1 MATGREIVARLR
13 ERGLEL
19 TPDFDRNGLLVGPTR
34 LIDEA
39 TAELIRTHK
48 AQILEALA
56 EEAQADDVVEHGNVA
71 AVLLESP
78 VFGLVWLVADTQALD
93 EHPDI
98 EVSGHPVLF
107 FEDVEV
113 LKRLRGHKEDLRR
126 FLEAKRAFPRARVV
140 Q

>member
-19 TPDFDRNGLLVGPTR
+19 TPDFQDNSLLVSPAR

-56 EEAQADDVVEHGNVA
+56 EEAQADVVEHGNVA

-78 VFGLVWLVADTQALD
+78 VFGLVWLVADEQALD

>member
-1 MATGREIVARLR
+1 MATGREIVAWLR

-56 EEAQADDVVEHGNVA
+56 EEAQADVVEHGNVA

-113 LKRLRGHKEDLRR
+113 LKRLRGHEEDLRR
-126 FLEAKRAFPRARVV
+126 FLGAKRAVPRARVV

>member
-1 MATGREIVARLR
+1 MKDLLQLAKQRLQEI
-13 ERGLEL
+13 E
-19 TPDFDRNGLLVGPTR
+19 
-34 LIDEA
+34 
-39 TAELIRTHK
+39 
-48 AQILEALA
+48 A
-56 EEAQADDVVEHGNVA
+56 EEAQADVVEHGNVA

-113 LKRLRGHKEDLRR
+113 LKRLRGHEADLRR

>member
-1 MATGREIVARLR
+1 MATGREIVAWLR
-13 ERGLEL
+13 EQGLEL

-56 EEAQADDVVEHGNVA
+56 EEAQADVVEHGNVA

-113 LKRLRGHKEDLRR
+113 LKRLRGHEEDLRR

>member
-1 MATGREIVARLR
+1 MATGREIVAWLR

-56 EEAQADDVVEHGNVA
+56 EEAQADVVEHGNVA

-113 LKRLRGHKEDLRR
+113 LKRLRGHEEDLRR

>member
-1 MATGREIVARLR
+1 MATGREIVAWLR

-19 TPDFDRNGLLVGPTR
+19 TPDFQDNSLLVSPTR

-56 EEAQADDVVEHGNVA
+56 EEAQADVVEHGNVA

-113 LKRLRGHKEDLRR
+113 LKRLRGHEEDLRR

>member
-1 MATGREIVARLR
+1 MATGREIVAWLR

-56 EEAQADDVVEHGNVA
+56 EEAQADVVEHGNVA

-78 VFGLVWLVADTQALD
+78 VFGLVWLVADTRALD

-113 LKRLRGHKEDLRR
+113 LKRLRGHEEDLRR

>member
-19 TPDFDRNGLLVGPTR
+19 TPDFQDNSLLVGPTR

-56 EEAQADDVVEHGNVA
+56 EEAQADVVEHGNVA

-113 LKRLRGHKEDLRR
+113 LKRLRGHEADLRR

>member
-19 TPDFDRNGLLVGPTR
+19 TPDFQDNSLLVGPTR

-56 EEAQADDVVEHGNVA
+56 EEAQADVVEHGNVA

-98 EVSGHPVLF
+98 EVSGHPVLC

-113 LKRLRGHKEDLRR
+113 LKRLRGHEEDLRR